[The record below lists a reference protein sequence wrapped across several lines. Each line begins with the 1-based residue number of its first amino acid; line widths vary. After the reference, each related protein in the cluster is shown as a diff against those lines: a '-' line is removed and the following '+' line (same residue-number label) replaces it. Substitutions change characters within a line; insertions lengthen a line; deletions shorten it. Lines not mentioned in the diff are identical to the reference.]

1 MTNPPLPDDELASA
15 LVDGLGDD
23 QERARLASDPAL
35 AARVEQ
41 LRAVRQAVAT
51 STAGRSPIGRGPG
64 AGHRRGAGRGRPRRR
79 SRRTSPAHELGAVAR
94 HRSTSTP
101 GATVAQAWLPAA
113 AAAAVVAVARSRR
126 LRGAP

>member
-41 LRAVRQAVAT
+41 LRAVRQAVAA
-51 STAGRSPIGRGPG
+51 STAAAPPS
-64 AGHRRGAGRGRPRRR
+64 A
-79 SRRTSPAHELGAVAR
+79 EAR
-94 HRSTSTP
+94 ER
-101 GATVAQAWLPAA
+101 AI
-113 AAAAVVAVARSRR
+113 AAAVAAATSQEIPAQEIPAQEIPAQEI
-126 LRGAP
+126 LPQAP

>member
-51 STAGRSPIGRGPG
+51 STARRLPHRPT
-64 AGHRRGAGRGRPRRR
+64 ARERADRRGAGRGD
-79 SRRTSPAHELGAVAR
+79 AAGD
-94 HRSTSTP
+94 P
-101 GATVAQAWLPAA
+101 GA
-113 AAAAVVAVARSRR
+113 
-126 LRGAP
+126 